1 MPDIREVH
9 VTLTTREDG
18 IAVHARSHEVPGL
31 LLSAEDAQAMLPNI
45 PVAIQTTFLHRG
57 FSHVDIKLINRT
69 TYPNVG
75 EEEQLYEVDL
85 GD

>member
-1 MPDIREVH
+1 MPDIREVR
-9 VTLTTREDG
+9 VTITTREDG
-18 IAVHARSHEVPGL
+18 RAHARSHEVPGL

-45 PVAIQTTFLHRG
+45 SVAIQTTFLHQG
-57 FSHVDIKLINRT
+57 FSHVDVKLINRT
-69 TYPNVG
+69 KYPNVG